1 MRMQT
6 LRMIN
11 ANFLAV
17 TALLFVV
24 ILPFTK
30 EELSLPMYYIRPV
43 KFNNAG
49 ISMMK
54 IFSVLL

>member
-30 EELSLPMYYIRPV
+30 EELDEIKQEIR
-43 KFNNAG
+43 
-49 ISMMK
+49 
-54 IFSVLL
+54 